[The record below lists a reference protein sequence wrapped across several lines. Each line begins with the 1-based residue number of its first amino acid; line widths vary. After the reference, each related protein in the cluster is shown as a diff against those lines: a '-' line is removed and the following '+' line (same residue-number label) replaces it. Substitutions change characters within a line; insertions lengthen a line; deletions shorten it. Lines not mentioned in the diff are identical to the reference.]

1 MRGRYAP
8 SPTGLLHLGN
18 ARTALVAWLQA
29 RKQNSSFVL
38 RIEDLDSARCKV
50 EFSQANLKELKWL
63 GFNWDEGP
71 DLDGR
76 FAPYIQSQRF
86 AWYEE
91 ALEKLKQ
98 QGHVFECFLSR
109 KDLRELASAPHGK
122 MPHYGVAERKLNE
135 KLKEQKQGKKE
146 PSLRFQVNN
155 SSVTFT
161 DAFMGLQ
168 SFELG
173 DFIVKRAD
181 GEWAYQLAVVIDDIA
196 MGIDEVVRGSDLLES
211 SAAQLLL
218 YKAFDAEAPSFFHIP
233 LLNNE
238 AGERLSKRKG
248 SLTLTS
254 LKSEGVKPEVILGLL
269 AFSLGL
275 VEKLEPV
282 SLPDL
287 LVDYQAEKLSKEAF
301 NLKPEHLLFLESI

>member
-38 RIEDLDSARCKV
+38 RIEDLDSARCKA
-50 EFSQANLKELKWL
+50 EFTQANLEELKWL
-63 GFNWDEGP
+63 GFDWDEGP
-71 DLDGR
+71 DSGGR
-76 FAPYIQSQRF
+76 FAPYLQSERF
-86 AWYEE
+86 NLYEK

-98 QGHVFECFLSR
+98 QGHIFECFLSR

-122 MPHYGVAERKLNE
+122 MPHYGLAERRINE
-135 KLKEQKQGKKE
+135 KLKEQKRAQKE
-146 PSLRFQVNN
+146 PSLRFKVNT
-155 SSVTFT
+155 SSVSFS
-161 DAFMGLQ
+161 DGFMGLQ

-196 MGIDEVVRGSDLLES
+196 MKIKEVVRGSDLLES

-218 YKAFDAEAPSFFHIP
+218 YEAFNADAPRFFHIP
-233 LLNNE
+233 LLNDE

-248 SLTLTS
+248 SLTLAS
-254 LKSEGVKPEVILGLL
+254 LKSEGVRPEAVLGLL
-269 AFSLGL
+269 ALSLGL

-282 SLPDL
+282 SLSDL
-287 LVDYQAEKLSKEAF
+287 LAEYQVENLSKEAF
-301 NLKPEHLLFLESI
+301 DLQPEHLLFLESA